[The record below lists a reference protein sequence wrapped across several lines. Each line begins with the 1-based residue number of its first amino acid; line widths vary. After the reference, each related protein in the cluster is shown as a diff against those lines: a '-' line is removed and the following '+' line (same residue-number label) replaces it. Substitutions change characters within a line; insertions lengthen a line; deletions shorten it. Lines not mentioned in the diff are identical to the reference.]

1 MKKATLFV
9 GFMILVSCGIF
20 AKTIVTGN
28 ENDKNIYSKNALTV
42 IILDNNGT
50 FISEVKNAASS
61 IILPEKYDANK
72 IELQFLSAASTPYA
86 IQQKLDEQKIA
97 NQIISKCYGRDEKT
111 GIFDL
116 ELIAKRGIYK
126 GSAEEMIKAASSK
139 IALSKYKNAGI
150 QLISNSYIQI
160 IDLRNIVSMEA
171 FYNSEDEN
179 RQAIATA
186 NNKTFK
192 PVERNKNGW
201 KGEMVSYLYRIN
213 PSAID
218 TLYEKLWIFEDDN
231 ATLKDEK
238 RAAFN
243 KTAFETSFVLAV
255 DDNIEVSQYNVGE
268 TLAPKTQLSKDEL
281 FSKLVNTSATNA
293 LKEIENQF
301 EPFKIISSVS
311 STHPITAKIGKND
324 GLYVDQSFFVIEKVE
339 NDKGEIVSKHHS
351 VIRTCKVA
359 DNKEDG
365 NSVSKFY
372 QTSGSKIEAGMLIQQ
387 RNEIGLGISL
397 GQIKSN
403 ELGGAYLKL
412 EENLSV
418 LSNLI
423 CKNKSHFCIPQ
434 LKLFT
439 SIALDQ
445 KDYKINTD
453 TSSYN
458 FQRFQVG
465 LSKGFYFARYFSVAP
480 FVAIGLESAKLS
492 DSNKGNSINTGLLN
506 YGAAASVCISHNA
519 QIVFTLNNYS
529 LFSKPTES
537 DVPVGFANR
546 KGLSYDL
553 GLRIEL

>member
-9 GFMILVSCGIF
+9 GFMILFSCEIY
-20 AKTIVTGN
+20 AKTVVTGN
-28 ENDKNIYSKNALTV
+28 DINKNTYSKNALTI

-50 FISEVKNAASS
+50 FISEVKNASSS
-61 IILPEKYDANK
+61 IILPEKYDVNK

-86 IQQKLDEQKIA
+86 IQQKIDEQKIA
-97 NQIISKCYGRDEKT
+97 NQIIAKCYGRDEKT
-111 GIFDL
+111 GQFDI

-126 GSAEEMIKAASSK
+126 GNAEEMIKAAASK
-139 IALSKYKNAGI
+139 AALAKTKNAGT

-160 IDLRNIVSMEA
+160 IDLRNIISMEA

-179 RQAIATA
+179 RQAIASA

-201 KGEMVSYLYRIN
+201 KGEMVSYLFRIN

-231 ATLKDEK
+231 ATLKAEK

-255 DDNIEVSQYNVGE
+255 DGFIEASQYNVGE
-268 TLAPKTQLSKDEL
+268 KLAPETQLSKEEL
-281 FSKLVNTSATNA
+281 FSKLVKTSAANA
-293 LKEIENQF
+293 LNEIENQF
-301 EPFKIISSVS
+301 DPFKIVSSVS
-311 STHPITAKIGKND
+311 STHPISAKIGKKD

-339 NDKGEIVSKHHS
+339 NDKGDIVSKHHS
-351 VIRTCKVA
+351 VIRACKVT
-359 DNKEDG
+359 DNGEDE
-365 NSVSKFY
+365 NSSSKFY
-372 QTSGSKIEAGMLIQQ
+372 QTSGSKIEVGMLIQQ

-423 CKNKSHFCIPQ
+423 CKNKNHICIPQ

-439 SIALDQ
+439 SLALDQ

-453 TSSYN
+453 TISYN
-458 FQRFQVG
+458 FQRFQIG
-465 LSKGFYFARYFSVAP
+465 LSKGFYLARYFSIAP
-480 FVAIGLESAKLS
+480 FIAIGLESAKLS
-492 DSNKGNSINTGLLN
+492 DSNKGNRINTGLLN
-506 YGAAASVCISHNA
+506 YGASASVCISHNA
-519 QIVFTLNNYS
+519 QLVFTLNNYS
-529 LFSKPTES
+529 LFNNPTGS
-537 DVPVGFANR
+537 DVPAGFANR